1 MDYVLDYMLKHNI
14 PITQRNYIA
23 LAYMGDKHTVDDLD
37 GEELA
42 ELPDGFEDWPLDE
55 LQVS

>member
-14 PITQRNYIA
+14 PITQRNYIEIA
-23 LAYMGDKHTVDDLD
+23 FMGQKSVEELEA
-37 GEELA
+37 EELA

-55 LQVS
+55 SQVN